1 MVPSSPAELP
11 SPQVI
16 DSFPALC
23 SIRAH
28 AAVVCRV
35 RGLDDQRHR
44 LTGLLAP
51 MLAGGWAGEQA
62 LCIHT
67 TPDSR
72 LSNSQWRS
80 SRLFEVTPEHSR
92 PANDLTQIYSL

>member
-1 MVPSSPAELP
+1 MVRSSPAELP
-11 SPQVI
+11 SLQVI

-44 LTGLLAP
+44 LTGLAP
-51 MLAGGWAGEQA
+51 MQVGRWADKQA
-62 LCIHT
+62 LCTHS

-72 LSNSQWRS
+72 LVAVLPS
-80 SRLFEVTPEHSR
+80 
-92 PANDLTQIYSL
+92 I